1 MAVAREEAEGKA
13 NSFFPFITKVPLNDL
28 FGQGHIFSKGPLVIE
43 PWEPSFQEPGP
54 LNVSESDQNQM
65 RTQKSELSKMI

>member
-43 PWEPSFQEPGP
+43 P
-54 LNVSESDQNQM
+54 
-65 RTQKSELSKMI
+65 